1 MRHRSRAMLYRVASS
16 IAASRALEAET
27 KTSTTV
33 AKMWTRCRE
42 ATLTTVSKPAE
53 AFARPS
59 LRAEETDE
67 RAFRID
73 DDARKLAAMRAST
86 STSPRDALVDGF
98 GRRHNYLRISLTERC
113 NLRCGYC
120 MPEEGVD
127 LTPNGDLL
135 TAEEIER
142 LVRVFAS
149 AGVDKVRLTGGEPTV
164 RKDLEEVVKRAASV
178 PGIRDVSVTTN
189 GVTLEKRLEKLK
201 ANGLTRLNISLDT
214 LVPAKFEF
222 MTRRKGQERVM
233 ASINKAVEL
242 GFDSVK
248 VNVVVMRGQND
259 DEIVDFVELTKDK
272 PINVR
277 FIEYMPF
284 DGNKWSMK
292 KMISYA
298 EMKTRVEERFGALQ
312 RLADPKEEV
321 AKNFSIPGH
330 AGTVSFITSMT
341 NSFCSGCNRLRIM
354 ADGNLKVCLFG
365 NSEVSLRD
373 SMRSGD
379 DDDRLLSVISAAV
392 KRKKAAHAGMH
403 ELAASDNRAMIK
415 IGG

>member
-1 MRHRSRAMLYRVASS
+1 MV
-16 IAASRALEAET
+16 SRALSSAT
-27 KTSTTV
+27 ASCSPKTEMTTTT
-33 AKMWTRCRE
+33 TRMKSQTCRA
-42 ATLTTVSKPAE
+42 ATLTTVSKPTE
-53 AFARPS
+53 VS
-59 LRAEETDE
+59 LRASVATNDAEREFGIEEDV
-67 RAFRID
+67 
-73 DDARKLAAMRAST
+73 RKLAAMRARA
-86 STSPRDALVDGF
+86 SPSLRDALVDGF

-284 DGNKWSMK
+284 DGNKWSTK
-292 KMISYA
+292 KMMSYA

-330 AGTVSFITSMT
+330 VGTVSFITSMT

>member
-1 MRHRSRAMLYRVASS
+1 MTTTTTRMKSQTCRA
-16 IAASRALEAET
+16 
-27 KTSTTV
+27 
-33 AKMWTRCRE
+33 
-42 ATLTTVSKPAE
+42 ATLTTVSKPTE
-53 AFARPS
+53 VS
-59 LRAEETDE
+59 LRASVATNDAEREFGIEEDV
-67 RAFRID
+67 
-73 DDARKLAAMRAST
+73 RKLAAMRARA
-86 STSPRDALVDGF
+86 SPSLRDALVDGF

-284 DGNKWSMK
+284 DGNKWSTK
-292 KMISYA
+292 KMMSYA

-330 AGTVSFITSMT
+330 VGTVSFITSMT

>member
-1 MRHRSRAMLYRVASS
+1 MRRC
-16 IAASRALEAET
+16 SRALLSRVFSSLTASCSPKTET
-27 KTSTTV
+27 VKTHTQ
-33 AKMWTRCRE
+33 MCRA
-42 ATLTTVSKPAE
+42 ATLTTVSKPTE
-53 AFARPS
+53 VS
-59 LRAEETDE
+59 LRASVATNDAE
-67 RAFRID
+67 RAFGNDED
-73 DDARKLAAMRAST
+73 DVRKLAAMRASR
-86 STSPRDALVDGF
+86 SSPRDALVDGF

-284 DGNKWSMK
+284 DGNKWSTK
-292 KMISYA
+292 KMMSYA

-330 AGTVSFITSMT
+330 VGTVSFITSMT